1 MTDDNNAPG
10 YNTRVAP
17 DYAQHNVFSDMNTYA
32 GIDVGGTGIKY
43 GVVDEKGQTVWEESV
58 PTQAEEGRDAVVE
71 RICGI
76 VRRIQQR
83 SQDVLSVGL
92 GVPGIVDPET
102 KHVQAP
108 PNLPGW
114 DDVDLLAS
122 IRQATSK
129 PVDLENDANAAA
141 LAEAHMGAGTE
152 HPNFLYATLGTGI
165 GGGIILGGRLY
176 RGPHGDAGEI
186 GHIIMD
192 AWAREGARDPRPFRT
207 AVLEDHV
214 GNAGIVQMA
223 RQAGHDVHSVAEIT
237 DENVLRE
244 AGRVIGLGMC
254 TAMAVLGMRVLIVG
268 GGVSQAP
275 YIIESIEQTIKHR
288 AIPTIAAHAVVLPAR
303 FGAHAGLVGAAA
315 VGRAV
320 VAR

>member
-1 MTDDNNAPG
+1 
-10 YNTRVAP
+10 
-17 DYAQHNVFSDMNTYA
+17 MNTFA

-43 GVVDEKGQTVWEESV
+43 GVVDEQGRTVWEESI
-58 PTQAEEGRDAVVE
+58 PTQAEQGRAAGVE
-71 RICGI
+71 RICGVVRSIEARSPEI
-76 VRRIQQR
+76 VAI
-83 SQDVLSVGL
+83 GL
-92 GVPGIVDPET
+92 GVPGIVDPDS

-122 IRQATSK
+122 IRQVTSK

-141 LAEAHMGAGTE
+141 LAEALMGAGVDE
-152 HPNFLYATLGTGI
+152 PNFLYATLGTGI
-165 GGGIILGGRLY
+165 GGGVILNGALY

-192 AWAREGARDPRPFRT
+192 AWAREGARDPRAFRT

-223 RQAGHDVHSVAEIT
+223 RLAGHDVHSVAEIT
-237 DENVLRE
+237 DESILRE
-244 AGRVIGLGMC
+244 AGRVIGIGMC
-254 TAMAVLGMRVLIVG
+254 TAMAVLGLRVLVVG

-275 YIIESIEQTIKHR
+275 FIIDTIRQTVQRR
-288 AIPTIAAHAVVLPAR
+288 AIPTIAANAKVLPAR
-303 FGAHAGLVGAAA
+303 FGSHAGLVGAAA
-315 VGRAV
+315 VAHAV
-320 VAR
+320 IAR

>member
-1 MTDDNNAPG
+1 MEQFGA
-10 YNTRVAP
+10 
-17 DYAQHNVFSDMNTYA
+17 
-32 GIDVGGTGIKY
+32 IDVGGTGIKY
-43 GVVDEKGQTVWEESV
+43 GVVDAAGGTVWEESI
-58 PTQAEEGRDAVVE
+58 PTQADEGRDAVVG
-71 RICGI
+71 RICGV
-76 VRRIQQR
+76 VRRIEER
-83 SQDVLSVGL
+83 SAEISSIGL
-92 GVPGIVDPET
+92 GVPGIVDPVT

-114 DDVDLLAS
+114 DDVDLLSS
-122 IRQATSK
+122 IRQVTSK

-141 LAEAHMGAGTE
+141 LAEALMGAGVDE
-152 HPNFLYATLGTGI
+152 PNFLYATLGTGI
-165 GGGIILGGRLY
+165 GGGIILNGALY

-192 AWAREGARDPRPFRT
+192 AWASEGARDPRAFRT

-237 DENVLRE
+237 DEVVLRE
-244 AGRVIGLGMC
+244 AGRVIGIGMC
-254 TAMAVLGMRVLIVG
+254 TAMAVLGLRVLIVG

-275 YIIESIEQTIKHR
+275 YIIETIRQTVQHR
-288 AIPTIAAHAVVLPAR
+288 AIPTIAANASVLPAR

-315 VGRAV
+315 VAHAV
-320 VAR
+320 IAR

>member
-1 MTDDNNAPG
+1 MEQFGA
-10 YNTRVAP
+10 
-17 DYAQHNVFSDMNTYA
+17 
-32 GIDVGGTGIKY
+32 IDVGGTGIKY
-43 GVVDEKGQTVWEESV
+43 GVVSADGNTIWEESI
-58 PTQAEEGRDAVVE
+58 PTQADQGREAVVA
-71 RICGI
+71 RICEVVRGI
-76 VRRIQQR
+76 EQR
-83 SQDVLSVGL
+83 SPEIVAIGL
-92 GVPGIVDPET
+92 GVPGIVDPDT
-102 KHVQAP
+102 KHVQSP

-122 IRQATSK
+122 IRQVTSK

-141 LAEAHMGAGTE
+141 LAEALMGAGRDE
-152 HPNFLYATLGTGI
+152 PNFLYATLGTGI
-165 GGGIILGGRLY
+165 GGGIILNGALY

-186 GHIIMD
+186 GHIIMN

-223 RQAGHDVHSVAEIT
+223 RQAGHAVHTVAEIT

-254 TAMAVLGMRVLIVG
+254 TAMAVLGLRVLIVG

-275 YIIESIEQTIKHR
+275 YIIESIEQTIKLR
-288 AIPTIAAHAVVLPAR
+288 AIPTIASHAVVLPAR
-303 FGAHAGLVGAAA
+303 FGAHAGLVGAVA

-320 VAR
+320 VVR